1 MTTARSVALW
11 AFMCHPQFGS
21 EGGLGWNWA
30 QALAR
35 RGLDVHLVTM
45 PTHRSAL
52 EQALSAELP
61 VLGINVHFT
70 RGSSG
75 AFDRGQQGKLA
86 FYLDY
91 LRWQGDAL
99 AESRRLGL
107 DGVDVA
113 HHVSWGAVLL
123 GSRLARLGPPLVFG
137 PAGGGQLSGRE
148 LRGLLGRGTLR
159 DSLRS
164 IVVQHLATALPTTR
178 GTFSKACLTLAA
190 NRATECLARRLGAG
204 RVEAMIPEGI
214 DAGLLARGPRRS
226 PRARSPLVLWVSRF
240 APHKAAPLAVLAF
253 ARLRERLPDARLV
266 MVGSG
271 PTLAPTQ
278 AYVTELGQR
287 DAVEFTGA
295 LDWTRVLSLY
305 DEADVFLFTSIKD
318 TSGATALEAAAR
330 GLPIAT
336 VSHSGGGGCDHF
348 PDSGADKVSGSP
360 ASTVADRLAAAVGGI
375 LADTDGYVARS
386 CALLAFARQN
396 TWDAKAARMVA
407 WYDELVG
414 VQK

>member
-1 MTTARSVALW
+1 
-11 AFMCHPQFGS
+11 MCHPQFGS

-61 VLGINVHFT
+61 GMGINVHFT

-164 IVVQHLATALPTTR
+164 IAVQHLATALPTTR

-214 DAGLLARGPRRS
+214 DAGLLARGPRCS

-240 APHKAAPLAVLAF
+240 LPRKAAPLAVRAF

-266 MVGSG
+266 MVGAG
-271 PTLAPTQ
+271 PTLARTK
-278 AYVTELGQR
+278 AYATELGQR

-295 LDWTRVLSLY
+295 LDWTAVLNLY
-305 DEADVFLFTSIKD
+305 DEADVFLFTSIRD

-330 GLPIAT
+330 GLPIVT

-348 PDSGADKVSGSP
+348 PDSGTVKVSGSP
-360 ASTVADRLAAAVGGI
+360 AGTVADRLAAAVAEV
-375 LADTDGYVARS
+375 LVDADGYPARS
-386 CALLAFARQN
+386 LALLAFARQN
-396 TWDAKAARMVA
+396 TWDAKAAQMAA
-407 WYDELVG
+407 WYDELVRSPA
-414 VQK
+414 

>member
-11 AFMCHPQFGS
+11 AFMCHPQLGS

-30 QALAR
+30 RVMAR

-61 VLGINVHFT
+61 GLKINVHFT

-91 LRWQGDAL
+91 LRWQRDAL
-99 AESRRLGL
+99 AVSRRLGL

-123 GSRLARLGPPLVFG
+123 GSRLAQLGPPLVFG

-148 LRGLLGRGTLR
+148 LRGLLGRVTVR

-164 IVVQHLATALPTTR
+164 IAVQHLATALPTTR
-178 GTFSKACLTLAA
+178 STFPRARLTLAA

-204 RVEAMIPEGI
+204 RVEAMVPEGI
-214 DAGLLARGPRRS
+214 DEGLLARGPRRS

-240 APHKAAPLAVLAF
+240 APHKAASLAVLAF

-271 PTLAPTQ
+271 PTMAPTQ
-278 AYVTELGQR
+278 AYVRELGQR

-295 LDWTRVLSLY
+295 LDWTQVLSLY

-348 PDSGADKVSGSP
+348 PDSGTGKVSGSP
-360 ASTVADRLAAAVGGI
+360 PGTVADRLAAAVGEI
-375 LADTDGYVARS
+375 LDDTDGYVARS
-386 CALLAFARQN
+386 SSLLAFARRN
-396 TWDAKAARMVA
+396 TWDAKAAQMVA
-407 WYDELVG
+407 WYDELAG
-414 VQK
+414 AQR

>member
-1 MTTARSVALW
+1 VTTTRSVVLW
-11 AFMCHPQFGS
+11 AFMSHPQFGS

-30 QALAR
+30 RVLAR

-52 EQALSAELP
+52 ERALSDEP
-61 VLGINVHFT
+61 PGLGINVHFT

-123 GSRLARLGPPLVFG
+123 GSRLAQLGPPLVFG

-148 LRGLLGRGTLR
+148 LRGLLGRVTLR

-164 IVVQHLATALPTTR
+164 LAVQHLAPALPTTR
-178 GTFSKACLTLAA
+178 GTFPKARLTLVA
-190 NRATECLARRLGAG
+190 NRPTECLARRLGAG

-214 DAGLLARGPRRS
+214 DEDLLARAPRRS

-271 PTLAPTQ
+271 PTLAPTR
-278 AYVTELGQR
+278 AYVPELGQR

-305 DEADVFLFTSIKD
+305 DEADVFVFTSIKD
-318 TSGATALEAAAR
+318 TWVSLVSPPGVSY
-330 GLPIAT
+330 AT
-336 VSHSGGGGCDHF
+336 VSHSGGGGGDYL
-348 PDSGADKVSGSP
+348 PDAGACKVSGSP
-360 ASTVADRLAAAVGGI
+360 ADTVADRLAVAVSEI
-375 LADTDGYVARS
+375 LDDTDGYVARS
-386 CALLAFARQN
+386 SALLAFARQN

-414 VQK
+414 AQK